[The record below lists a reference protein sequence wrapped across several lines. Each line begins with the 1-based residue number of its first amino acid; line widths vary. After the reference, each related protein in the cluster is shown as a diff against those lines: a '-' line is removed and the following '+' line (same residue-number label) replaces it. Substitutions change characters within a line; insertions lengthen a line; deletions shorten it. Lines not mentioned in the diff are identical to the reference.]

1 MQRWYEIRSYINKLW
16 KYFDQQMAFFS
27 VKVLLAMKNNYKLC
41 RGSLFFFYADTIE
54 MRSYG
59 ENVQ

>member
-27 VKVLLAMKNNYKLC
+27 VKVLLAMKNNCKFCL
-41 RGSLFFFYADTIE
+41 GIGIVSQLFRLI
-54 MRSYG
+54 
-59 ENVQ
+59 